1 MCLLSSLLYFE
12 LGYKKLQD
20 RMADTPNFN
29 DFKEE
34 CNSNRLENCFH
45 FLFMQ
50 EMVENESFVEL
61 LVEECKVVARRMQ
74 KRLELL
80 QEGQAFS
87 PFGPVSSNG
96 MQCMREAQRK
106 DGRIFAALNSV
117 LVLARDAGE
126 EKLSHVAIME
136 QFL

>member
-1 MCLLSSLLYFE
+1 
-12 LGYKKLQD
+12 
-20 RMADTPNFN
+20 MADTPNFN
-29 DFKEE
+29 DLKEE

-61 LVEECKVVARRMQ
+61 LVEECQLVVNRMQ
-74 KRLELL
+74 KRQELL
-80 QEGQAFS
+80 QEGQSFS

-96 MQCMREAQRK
+96 LQCMREAQRK
-106 DGRIFAALNSV
+106 DSRIFAALNDV
-117 LVLARDAGE
+117 LVLVREAGE
-126 EKLSHVAIME
+126 EKRRHVAIME